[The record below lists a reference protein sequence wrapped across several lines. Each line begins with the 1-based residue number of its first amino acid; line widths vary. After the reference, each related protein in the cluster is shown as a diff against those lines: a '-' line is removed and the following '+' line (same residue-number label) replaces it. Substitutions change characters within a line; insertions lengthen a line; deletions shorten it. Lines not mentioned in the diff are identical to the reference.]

1 MALLFLLFAVDLKN
15 KGVKVTKKMPPVAM
29 LLHAT
34 RKQLATF
41 CCQVSKTHTTEFVL
55 TAAVLTSKILAAANF
70 TILHFRHFQQNTDLY
85 SIEYKVHCIT
95 VQNKMILTI
104 FTPSYEDIFP

>member
-1 MALLFLLFAVDLKN
+1 
-15 KGVKVTKKMPPVAM
+15 M

-70 TILHFRHFQQNTDLY
+70 TSTAA
-85 SIEYKVHCIT
+85 
-95 VQNKMILTI
+95 
-104 FTPSYEDIFP
+104 FPTFPTKYRFVFYRV

>member
-1 MALLFLLFAVDLKN
+1 
-15 KGVKVTKKMPPVAM
+15 M

-70 TILHFRHFQQNTDLY
+70 TSTAFP
-85 SIEYKVHCIT
+85 T
-95 VQNKMILTI
+95 VPTKYR
-104 FTPSYEDIFP
+104 FVFYRV